1 MNFLKLFKKKW
12 FMINQFDKNTL
23 LGCFFLFQHLY
34 KVFVQ
39 FLGTSYFLLT
49 VYYACTIGTG
59 FTSMT
64 KLPVVSWAN
73 NQWF

>member
-1 MNFLKLFKKKW
+1 
-12 FMINQFDKNTL
+12 MINQFDKNTL

-49 VYYACTIGTG
+49 VYYTLHVQLVLVLQA
-59 FTSMT
+59 
-64 KLPVVSWAN
+64 
-73 NQWF
+73 

>member
-1 MNFLKLFKKKW
+1 
-12 FMINQFDKNTL
+12 MINQFDKNTL
-23 LGCFFLFQHLY
+23 LGCFFLFQNSY

-64 KLPVVSWAN
+64 KLPVVSWVN

>member
-1 MNFLKLFKKKW
+1 
-12 FMINQFDKNTL
+12 MINQFDKNTL
-23 LGCFFLFQHLY
+23 LGCFFLPVFQHLY

-64 KLPVVSWAN
+64 KLPVVS
-73 NQWF
+73 

>member
-1 MNFLKLFKKKW
+1 
-12 FMINQFDKNTL
+12 MINQFDKNTL

-39 FLGTSYFLLT
+39 FLT

-64 KLPVVSWAN
+64 KLPVVS
-73 NQWF
+73 

>member
-1 MNFLKLFKKKW
+1 
-12 FMINQFDKNTL
+12 MINQFDKNTL

-64 KLPVVSWAN
+64 KLN
-73 NQWF
+73 YQ